1 MPTLEPGQYFYSDF
15 ESPVVENGV
24 RITPTVTINE
34 YQNSTWQVWVDADG
48 NGRSVRTIDPTLH
61 FYSEADR
68 AAWVAAGSPASPL
81 FPQPSPQTFD
91 HSSNLSG
98 QDAGAAG
105 IIDASTL
112 PTDTPSLEAVLAS
125 GRFNGQLRFPP
136 LCQSEACTVVA
147 GATALLQGPD
157 VGATPAL
164 RSALF
169 EVLSQVPGVTN
180 LGNITDKGGQTGI
193 GLMFSHTTP
202 AYVATYRCV
211 DGALQ
216 ATPGAGPTVSLQW
229 PTSTTSLE
237 FIIDPDT
244 TAVIGTQRVTTPDTQ
259 SIPNTCPG
267 AREKQETYFL
277 PPIWVNVLSQG
288 VVDSMTSTP

>member
-1 MPTLEPGQYFYSDF
+1 MQTGTDDRFAPLIPPCISTARQTERHGWRQ
-15 ESPVVENGV
+15 V
-24 RITPTVTINE
+24 RPHPRCLPNPPHRLLTT
-34 YQNSTWQVWVDADG
+34 
-48 NGRSVRTIDPTLH
+48 RRTCP
-61 FYSEADR
+61 
-68 AAWVAAGSPASPL
+68 
-81 FPQPSPQTFD
+81 
-91 HSSNLSG
+91 G